1 MKRFAAITPTR
12 GLGDARTVKLQR
24 VLVLRYMYRPN
35 IDMIATYPPQMSMLK
50 LPHTLGEVGQCL
62 GIEQLFILPRELRL
76 RTQVDDELRVRRH
89 VLFAARRLRR

>member
-76 RTQVDDELRVRRH
+76 RAQVDNERSERRH
-89 VLFAARRLRR
+89 VWLATRGLRW